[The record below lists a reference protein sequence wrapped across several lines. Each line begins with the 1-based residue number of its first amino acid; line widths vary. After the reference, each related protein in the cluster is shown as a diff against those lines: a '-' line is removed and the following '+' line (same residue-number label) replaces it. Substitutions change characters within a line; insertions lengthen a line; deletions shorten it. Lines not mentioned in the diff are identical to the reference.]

1 MGIGS
6 IMKAKKIVLL
16 ASGKSK
22 AEIMAKLVN
31 VDYIT
36 TEIPASLLKLHPDV
50 TVIMDE
56 EATSQLKNS

>member
-1 MGIGS
+1 
-6 IMKAKKIVLL
+6 
-16 ASGKSK
+16 
-22 AEIMAKLVN
+22 MAKLVN

-56 EATSQLKNS
+56 EAASQLKNS